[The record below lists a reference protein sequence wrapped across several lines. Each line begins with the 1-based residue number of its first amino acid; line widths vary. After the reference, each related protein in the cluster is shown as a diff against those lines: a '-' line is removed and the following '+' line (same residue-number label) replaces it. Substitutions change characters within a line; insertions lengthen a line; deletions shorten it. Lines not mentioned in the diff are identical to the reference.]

1 MGQTGQAPSN
11 LVILG
16 ASAGGFHAMA
26 DCLRQLPRDFPYPI
40 ILAQHSEKTH
50 KTLIPELL
58 KDASP
63 SPIRVVDDGM
73 PIESGHLYV
82 LPSSSNTVITG
93 EHRFSTLPSIE
104 SLPTPSIDL
113 LVTSAVEHFG
123 HRVAVI
129 ILSGAGSD
137 GLHGCQEVSAR
148 DGLVI
153 AQDPSTAQFKSMPTA
168 VADSCAQH
176 VLSPEAIGR
185 QLPELLEQW
194 RKYRH
199 QQSEIEQNRGL
210 FQRVLTYI
218 DQQTD
223 LDFSGYKEGTLSRQ
237 IQRRMSELQLPDLEA
252 YLAHLE
258 HDDLEAETLAN
269 SILISFTHFARDTEA
284 FSELNHCLEESLVG
298 HNPDEDF
305 RIWVIGCS
313 TGEEAYYIT
322 MMAMELIKKHRLDFR
337 LRVFATDLSEDN
349 IKKAR
354 RGFYLLPDVY
364 RLERSWLKKYFT
376 RVKDGF
382 QLSDEVRECIVFSVH
397 DLIRNPPLRGIDL
410 VSCRNLLIY
419 FKPRLQKQVLSIIHY
434 ALKHDGL
441 LFLGRS
447 ESITQQKSLFKVV
460 SEKSKL
466 FRRLPGKARLP
477 DRLKQNLKTSPAVGM
492 TIDGSH
498 PDGPTRALAD
508 MARSILS
515 ERYQPAA
522 VLFSDDG
529 YIEHF
534 FGDCSPF
541 LTVGKGGTKFTI
553 YNLLIPE
560 LRNELRP
567 LLIKATKSHQT
578 VSSSPIELDREDE
591 RHIRLTITALDKQGI
606 SGYLMVF
613 ERYLT
618 GEQVLSLDPSE
629 RDSDEVRTLKQ
640 QLLVTKQDLDS
651 VISELES
658 SNAQLQVLN
667 EDTLAVNEELQATN
681 EELETTNEELQ
692 ATNEELTTVN
702 DELMAKTVELTTI
715 NSELKSLIENLVEA
729 VIVVDL
735 KFDILNY
742 NQKSC
747 EYFHNLGPWGA
758 TNLSA
763 LSPKLPIEGLTDQV
777 RRVMNQGEPAQSEI
791 AHENHFYQLSIHP
804 IRDHKDGSNSI
815 IGSMVALI
823 DNTTEQQLRQ
833 RLELTSEVFQRT
845 HEPTLI
851 LDADFRVLAANEASS
866 DLYRQSSGQLV
877 GMQLSSLFQTPEQT
891 INKLPDRALT
901 VIGERRFE
909 GFILASKASKNS
921 YILNIKALSDAN
933 EVTYCYVASLL
944 EADEQQKNR
953 YLIEHYANYDQLTQL
968 PNRYLFNQLAQQA
981 IKENHRT
988 SESLA
993 ILFIDLDNFKTVND
1007 SLGHTTGD
1015 LVLQEAARRIR
1026 SSVRP
1031 SDIVTR
1037 FGGDEFCILTRLD
1050 EPHMDLPEFAEHLI
1064 EVLSKTYEVKGH
1076 SAELSA
1082 SVGIAIHPEDGDT
1095 IETLLKN
1102 ADAALYVSKSSG
1114 KHDYHFFTEQI
1125 QIEAESRHRLGNQLK
1140 KATLNQEFELYYQP
1154 LYRISTGEIVG
1165 AEALLRWKDPE
1176 GYFVSPGDFIPILE
1190 NLGLIHE
1197 VGRWVIREAIA
1208 KLAQWS
1214 SMLEGSFYIAV
1225 NKSAI
1230 EFDGN
1235 PGLAQEI
1242 SDMIT
1247 SLPSPQNL
1255 CIEITESVLINK
1267 PDKAIEQLKL
1277 LRENGVRV
1285 ALDDF
1290 GTGYSSLSYLKRMP
1304 VDLVKID
1311 QSFIRDL
1318 DQTDGSL
1325 GMVSGIIALCHQLDK
1340 EVVAEGI
1347 ERSGQFNALKEA
1359 ACDVAQGFGLSRPL
1373 PEDRFE
1379 ALLRSGTRVA
1389 DELPG

>member
-1 MGQTGQAPSN
+1 MGQTGRAPSN

-16 ASAGGFHAMA
+16 ASAGGFHAIA
-26 DCLRQLPRDFPYPI
+26 DCLRHLPRDFPHPI
-40 ILAQHSEKTH
+40 VLAQHSEKTH

-63 SPIRVVDDGM
+63 SPIQIIADGM
-73 PIESGHLYV
+73 PIQPGYLYV
-82 LPSSSNTVITG
+82 LPSNANTVIT
-93 EHRFSTLPSIE
+93 EDHRFSMLEAIE
-104 SLPTPSIDL
+104 NLPTPSIDL
-113 LVTSAVEHFG
+113 LMSSAVEHYG
-123 HRVAVI
+123 HRITAI

-137 GLHGCQEVSAR
+137 GLHGCQEVSAL

-153 AQDPSTAQFKSMPTA
+153 AQEPSTAQFKSMPTA
-168 VADSCAQH
+168 VAESCAQYI
-176 VLSPEAIGR
+176 LGPEEIGR
-185 QLPELLEQW
+185 RLPALLDQW
-194 RKYRH
+194 SNRRH
-199 QQSEIEQNRGL
+199 EQSEIEQNRAL
-210 FQRVLTYI
+210 FQKVLTFI
-218 DQQTD
+218 DQQTE

-237 IQRRMSELQLPDLEA
+237 IQRRISELQLPNLEA
-252 YLAHLE
+252 YLSFLE
-258 HDDLEAETLAN
+258 QNDQEAEILIN

-284 FSELNHCLEESLVG
+284 FSELERYLEESLLD
-298 HNPDEDF
+298 HPPDEDF

-313 TGEEAYYIT
+313 TGEEAYFIT
-322 MMAMELIKKHRLDFR
+322 MMALELIKKHRLDFR

-364 RLERSWLKKYFT
+364 RLERSWLKQYFT

-382 QLSDEVRECIVFSVH
+382 QLSDEVRECIVFSAH
-397 DLIRNPPLRGIDL
+397 DLVRNPPLRGIDL

-419 FKPRLQKQVLSIIHY
+419 FKPKLQKQVLSIIHY
-434 ALKHDGL
+434 ALKNNGL

-447 ESITQQKSLFKVV
+447 ESITQQKSLFKVI

-466 FRRLPGKARLP
+466 FRRLPGKAKLP

-492 TIDGSH
+492 TIDSNQA
-498 PDGPTRALAD
+498 DGPTRVLTD
-508 MARSILS
+508 FSQTLLN

-529 YIEHF
+529 YIEQF

-541 LTVGKGGTKFTI
+541 LTIGKGGTKFTI

-567 LLIKATKSHQT
+567 LLIKASKSHQT
-578 VSSSPIELDREDE
+578 VHSPPIELDREDE
-591 RHIRLTITALDKQGI
+591 RHVRLTITALEQQGI
-606 SGYLMVF
+606 KGYLMVF
-613 ERYLT
+613 EKFLT

-629 RDSDEVRTLKQ
+629 QDSDEVRTLKH

-651 VISELES
+651 VISELEN
-658 SNAQLQVLN
+658 SNSQLQTLN

-702 DELMAKTVELTTI
+702 DELIAKTVELTTI

-742 NQKSC
+742 NQKSR

-777 RRVMNQGEPAQSEI
+777 RQVMNQGEPEQREL
-791 AHENHFYQLSIHP
+791 AHDNRFYQLSIHP
-804 IRDHKDGSNSI
+804 IRDHKSGSSST

-851 LDADFRVLAANEASS
+851 LDAEFRVLAANEASS
-866 DLYRQSSGQLV
+866 DLYRQSSSQLV
-877 GMQLSSLFQTPEQT
+877 GAQLSELFQTPEET
-891 INKLPDRALT
+891 INNLPDRALT
-901 VIGERRFE
+901 VVGERRFE

-921 YILNIKALSDAN
+921 YILNIKALADAN
-933 EVTYCYVASLL
+933 DVTYCYIASLL
-944 EADEQQKNR
+944 PADEQQKNR

-981 IKENHRT
+981 IKENHR
-988 SESLA
+988 EKDYLA

-1007 SLGHTTGD
+1007 SLGHSSGD
-1015 LVLQEAARRIR
+1015 LVIQEAAKRVR
-1026 SSVRP
+1026 SCSGS
-1031 SDIVTR
+1031 SDIITR
-1037 FGGDEFCILTRLD
+1037 FGGDEFCILTRTNDPQLG
-1050 EPHMDLPEFAEHLI
+1050 LANFAEQLI
-1064 EVLSKTYEVKGH
+1064 QELSRTYDVKGQPT
-1076 SAELSA
+1076 ELSA
-1082 SVGIAIHPEDGDT
+1082 SVGIAIHPEDGET

-1125 QIEAESRHRLGNQLK
+1125 QIETEVRHRLGNQLK
-1140 KATLNQEFELYYQP
+1140 KASLNQDFELHYQP
-1154 LYRISTGEIVG
+1154 LVRISTGDIIG
-1165 AEALLRWKDPE
+1165 AEALLRWKDPD
-1176 GYFVSPGDFIPILE
+1176 GNYVSPGVFIPMLE
-1190 NLGLIHE
+1190 NLGLIHD
-1197 VGRWVIREAIA
+1197 VGRWVIREAMTR
-1208 KLAQWS
+1208 LEQWAS
-1214 SMLEGSFYIAV
+1214 IQGESFYIAV

-1235 PGLAQEI
+1235 PNLANEILNMTSGL
-1242 SDMIT
+1242 
-1247 SLPSPQNL
+1247 PHPQSL

-1267 PDKAIEQLKL
+1267 PENAIEQLKRL
-1277 LRENGVRV
+1277 KDNGVRV

-1290 GTGYSSLSYLKRMP
+1290 GTGYSSLSYLNRMP
-1304 VDLVKID
+1304 VDVVKID

-1318 DQTDGSL
+1318 DQADGSL
-1325 GMVSGIIALCHQLDK
+1325 GIVSGIISLCHQLDK

-1347 ERSGQFNALKEA
+1347 ERSGQFTALQEA
-1359 ACDVAQGFGLSRPL
+1359 SCDVAQGFGLSKPL
-1373 PEDRFE
+1373 PSDQFE
-1379 ALLRSGTRVA
+1379 ALLQTRKRVTE
-1389 DELPG
+1389 ELTP